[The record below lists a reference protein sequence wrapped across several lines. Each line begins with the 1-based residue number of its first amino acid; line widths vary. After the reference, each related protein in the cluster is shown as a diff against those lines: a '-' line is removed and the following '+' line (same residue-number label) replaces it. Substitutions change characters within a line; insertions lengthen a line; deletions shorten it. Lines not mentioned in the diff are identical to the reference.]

1 MALAT
6 STIVAIAAVAVAAG
20 TAYVAADNAADAR
33 DAQKKAQK
41 VSQAEQ
47 AAQRQAQIR
56 QQVRQERVKRAQ
68 ILQASENTG
77 VTSSSGAL
85 GAESVLGTQ
94 TAGNIG
100 TINRA
105 ANSSTVIGD
114 YMQSAADSQGKAAN
128 WQAVSSLAGSVA
140 GVSASSPGT
149 QSDFNRY
156 FGYDP
161 NSLKADTSP
170 L

>member
-1 MALAT
+1 MAIAT

-20 TAYVAADNAADAR
+20 ATYASMEQAADAR

-41 VSQAEQ
+41 VSQAEK
-47 AAQRQAQIR
+47 AAQQQAQIR

-77 VTSSSGAL
+77 VSMSSGAL

-94 TAGNIG
+94 TAANIG
-100 TINRA
+100 TINRN
-105 ANSSTVIGD
+105 ANSANAIGGFL
-114 YMQSAADSQGKAAN
+114 QSAADSQARASN
-128 WQAVSSLAGSVA
+128 YSAVASFATSVA
-140 GVSASSPGT
+140 GGAASSPGT
-149 QSDFNRY
+149 QNDFNRY

>member
-47 AAQRQAQIR
+47 AAQRQQQIR
-56 QQVRQERVKRAQ
+56 QQVRQDRVKRAQ

-77 VTSSSGAL
+77 VALSSGSL
-85 GAESVLGTQ
+85 GAQSVLGTQ
-94 TAGNIG
+94 TQGNIG

-105 ANSSTVIGD
+105 ANSSNVIGD
-114 YMQSAADSQGKAAN
+114 YMQDAADSNAKAAN
-128 WQAVSSLAGSVA
+128 WQAVSSFAGSVA
-140 GVSASSPGT
+140 GVSASQPGT

-161 NSLKADTSP
+161 NSLKADTKP